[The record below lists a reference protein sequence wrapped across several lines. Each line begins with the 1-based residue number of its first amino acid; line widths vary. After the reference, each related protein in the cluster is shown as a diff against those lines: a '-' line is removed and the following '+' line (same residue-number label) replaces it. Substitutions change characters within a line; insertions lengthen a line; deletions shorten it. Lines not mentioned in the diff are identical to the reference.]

1 MKSDPIPTRIGP
13 VQYGRTAAGLL
24 WQYRRFILGSVAR
37 EFRSRYTRTVFGAL
51 WLLLAPFAMIVVY
64 TIVFSQ
70 VMHARLPGSD
80 APFAYSIFL
89 CAGLLP
95 WQWFSELLSRN
106 VGIFVEHGGL
116 IKKTNFPRLALP
128 VIAFI
133 SSACNFA
140 LIAGLFLIFLLFMGR
155 WPGWPILSL
164 IPLLLLQSAFAM
176 GVGVT
181 LGVLN
186 VFFRDVSQ
194 TVGIVLQFWF
204 WLTPI
209 IYSAPTLPPG
219 ARDYLAW
226 NPVFPLF
233 QAYQKVLLGQG
244 LPDWGSLWGLC
255 ALTLVSL
262 LLALWIY
269 LKAQSQLVD
278 EL

>member
-13 VQYGRTAAGLL
+13 VQYGHTAAALL

-37 EFRSRYTRTVFGAL
+37 EFRSRYTRTIFGAA

-95 WQWFSELLSRN
+95 WQWFTELLSRN

-116 IKKTNFPRLALP
+116 IKKSNFPRLALP

-140 LIAGLFLIFLLFMGR
+140 LIAGLFLLFLLFMGR

-176 GVGVT
+176 GVGVA

-209 IYSAPTLPPG
+209 IYTAPTLPPG

-244 LPDWGSLWGLC
+244 LPDWGSFWGLG

-262 LLALWIY
+262 LLGLWMY
-269 LKAQSQLVD
+269 LAAQSQLVD